1 MRDLILSVAVIAGTY
16 LCSVGF
22 AIAIFRLFFP
32 LKKKEAQP
40 KNSLM
45 LAYSKNK
52 LGASSQ
58 NKIQLASLNGRR

>member
-32 LKKKEAQP
+32 LKKKGTQP
-40 KNSLM
+40 KNSLT